1 MELARRAAG
10 EKDSAKLL
18 ALVEELNQALDQQ
31 RVPRKGNVIAGTP
44 QSLPER
50 VSSGGANRQS

>member
-31 RVPRKGNVIAGTP
+31 RVPRKGM
-44 QSLPER
+44 
-50 VSSGGANRQS
+50 